1 MTALQRKMRRN
12 AALDSLAIN
21 RIGSQSLQSWWLSS
35 VRGDELLYFCAKIG
49 IPKRRVTEAAAACA
63 RLAMPHVEPGE
74 GRPGL
79 ALDEAEA
86 YSREEATEASAQTRS
101 TASRA
106 ASQRLG
112 SQYDEVA
119 EAAWAAV
126 RMRRAYAAPAH
137 AACAILI
144 ATATA
149 KPATFSTMAGLVRS
163 AVAFPTVV
171 AAWSALP

>member
-21 RIGSQSLQSWWLSS
+21 RVGSQSLQTWWLGS
-35 VRGDELLYFCAKIG
+35 VRGDELIYFCAKIG

-63 RLAMPHVEPGE
+63 RLAMPYVEPGE
-74 GRPGL
+74 NRPGL

-86 YSREEATEASAQTRS
+86 FSRVEATEASALTRS
-101 TASRA
+101 VASRA
-106 ASQRLG
+106 ASQRRV
-112 SQYDEVA
+112 SQHDEVA

-149 KPATFSTMAGLVRS
+149 KPSTLSTMAGLVRS
-163 AVAFPTVV
+163 AIAFPTV
-171 AAWSALP
+171 ATAWSALP